1 MGVDRSS
8 RVSLSFCYMNF
19 SVSFLFLF
27 LFLFQVF
34 PYFFCN
40 FSEYLGK
47 GVGLLKV
54 QLLGV
59 SVYLAQLVAVIFT
72 V

>member
-19 SVSFLFLF
+19 SFSLLF

-59 SVYLAQLVAVIFT
+59 SVCLAQLVAVIFT

>member
-19 SVSFLFLF
+19 SFSLLFLF
-27 LFLFQVF
+27 LFRVF